1 MIDAVQAMHP
11 SIHAAKTPDKP
22 ACIMAGSGETVT
34 YRQLEDRSNQVAHY
48 LRALGLHAGDTI
60 GLFLDNSPRF
70 LEVVWGAYRAGLI
83 YTAISFRS
91 TAGEAAYIL
100 NDCSAKLC
108 LVSSSKAPLAAELRR
123 LSPGVA
129 LWNSVD
135 GPIDGMKSWE
145 TGTAAMPT
153 ARIADERAGG
163 DMLYSSGTTGRP
175 KGIRNEPVGDD
186 IETPPV
192 LLHSTRVIYGF
203 DENTVY
209 LSTAPLY
216 HAGPLRVAMVVQ
228 RLGGTCI
235 FMEHFDAEQALA
247 LIDCYRITHSQWV
260 PTMFVRMLKLPQEVR
275 ARYDVSSLKVALHG
289 AAPCSV
295 AVKEQM
301 IAWWGP
307 ILYEYYTGTECNGY
321 TSCTSAE
328 WLQRKG
334 TVGRA
339 TLGELRILDEQGN
352 VLPPG
357 REGLIYFA
365 DGPSFEYH
373 NDPVKTAES
382 RSRQGW
388 TTLGDIGYVDDD
400 GWLFL
405 TDRKAH
411 TINSG
416 GVNLYPQE
424 TENVLIE
431 HPKVADVAVI
441 GVPNEE
447 FGEEVKAVVQPVD
460 PASAGAEL
468 AAELMAYC
476 RSRLSP
482 LKCPKSVDFD
492 SNLPRQPTG
501 KLYKRLI
508 KERYWQGRAT
518 RII

>member
-1 MIDAVQAMHP
+1 MHP
-11 SIHAAKTPDKP
+11 SIHAGRTPDKP
-22 ACIMAGSGETVT
+22 AYIMAESGEVVT
-34 YRQLEDRSNQVAHY
+34 YRQLEDRSNQVAQY
-48 LRALGLHAGDTI
+48 LRHLGLKPGDTV

-70 LEVVWGAYRAGLI
+70 LEIVWGAHRAGVT

-91 TAGEAAYIL
+91 TASEAAYIL
-100 NDCSAKLC
+100 SDCGACLC
-108 LVSSSKAPLAAELRR
+108 LVSASKASLVEELRQ
-123 LSPGVA
+123 LVPAVVQ
-129 LWNSVD
+129 WNAVD
-135 GPIDGMKSWE
+135 GPIPGMARWE
-145 TGTAAMPT
+145 TGTAAMP
-153 ARIADERAGG
+153 ARRIADEKAGG

-175 KGIRNEPVGDD
+175 KGIKNEPLGDD
-186 IETPPV
+186 IMTPPV

-203 DENTVY
+203 DEDTVY

-235 FMEHFDAEQALA
+235 FMERFDAEQALR
-247 LIDCYRITHSQWV
+247 LIERCKVTHSQWV
-260 PTMFVRMLKLPQEVR
+260 PTMFVRMLKLPEEVR
-275 ARYDVSSLKVALHG
+275 ARYDVSSLKVAIHG
-289 AAPCSV
+289 AAPCPI

-301 IAWWGP
+301 IAWWGEV
-307 ILYEYYTGTECNGY
+307 LFEYYTGTECNGY
-321 TSCTSAE
+321 ASCTSAE

-339 TLGELRILDEQGN
+339 TLGEIRILDESGAVQ
-352 VLPPG
+352 PAG

-365 DGPSFEYH
+365 NGPSFEYH

-382 RSRQGW
+382 RSPQGW
-388 TTLGDIGYVDDD
+388 TTLGDIGYVDKE

-447 FGEEVKAVVQPVD
+447 FGEEMKAVVQPVD
-460 PASAGAEL
+460 PTSAGPEL
-468 AAELMAYC
+468 AAELIAYC
-476 RSRLSP
+476 RSRMSP
-482 LKCPKSVDFD
+482 FKCPKTVDFD
-492 SNLPRQPTG
+492 FDLPRQPTG

-508 KERYWQGRAT
+508 KERYWQGRSS